1 MKEKSIYIFC
11 INILLLSEFLLSCNN
26 SILET
31 QDESYPIEVEAFID
45 PQFTASSRGVRL
57 TANNLSSFGMW
68 GFYNNAA
75 RARDVVYTKTST
87 KWRSSRP
94 VTWAAGAMD
103 FYGFSPSFSISSV
116 AASTTMMQNPKNV
129 EYESPAD
136 VDSQVDIMYSSKY
149 GLKRTDN
156 NGKIVFSFKP
166 AMHYISFN
174 GKNTIGTDYKVYV
187 KEIILHNIV
196 SNGKF
201 VYNANTANL
210 GSWTI
215 ASGADAKYVNM
226 RKVFSTPVELTS
238 SNIQMLGG
246 EYFIIIP
253 QSCTKWNTTAASP
266 IPITTADANHN
277 YYIETVAQI
286 IKVEGTNETYLLGNL
301 DNSDPI
307 HPQYESVYFPV
318 TAKNYRINMASVLPI
333 NFNGGYNKD
342 GLPYL
347 ENNDR
352 GEGIEIEVSEWL
364 EADFEIEEWIPIY
377 EDLIF

>member
-1 MKEKSIYIFC
+1 MKKISIYIYG
-11 INILLLSEFLLSCNN
+11 ISTLLLSGFLLGCNN
-26 SILET
+26 IVET
-31 QDESYPIEVEAFID
+31 QEENYPIEVEAIID
-45 PQFTASSRGVRL
+45 PQFTSSSRGVRL
-57 TANNLSSFGMW
+57 TANNLSNFGMW
-68 GFYNNAA
+68 AFYNGAA
-75 RARDVVYTKTST
+75 RARDVVYAKLST
-87 KWRSSRP
+87 GWRSNRS
-94 VTWAAGAMD
+94 VTWAAGGMD
-103 FYGFSPSFSISSV
+103 FYGFSPSFSISSG
-116 AASTTMMQNPKNV
+116 ATNTTMMQNPKNV

-136 VDSQVDIMYSSKY
+136 VDAQVDIMYSSKF

-156 NGKIVFSFKP
+156 SGKIIFSFKP

-174 GKNTIGTDYKVYV
+174 GKNTLGAEYKVFV

-196 SNGKF
+196 SNGTF
-201 VYNANTANL
+201 VYSATTANL

-215 ASGADAKYVNM
+215 AKGADAKYINM
-226 RKVFSTPVELTS
+226 RKVLPTPVELTS
-238 SNIQMLGG
+238 SNIQMLNG

-286 IKVEGTNETYLLGNL
+286 IKVEGTTETYLLGNP
-301 DNSDPI
+301 DNSDPV

-318 TAKNYRINMASVLPI
+318 TAKNYRINTASALPI

-352 GEGIEIEVSEWL
+352 GGDVEVEVSEWMD
-364 EADFEIEEWIPIY
+364 ADFEIEEWIPIY